1 MLKNRRYFTA
11 FWGAVTLLGSF
22 ATAPVASAA
31 DQAQTVEEII
41 VTGSRLK
48 RSDLE
53 SVGPVT
59 VLNEAEL
66 QATGYTTVENMIQD
80 LPYVTGGDF
89 GSTVNNGSYGL
100 ATVSLRGLGPN
111 RTLVLIDGHR
121 PGNSGVDGFVDLN
134 SVPSAMV
141 ERIEVLRDGASAV
154 YGSDAIAGVINII
167 TKKDYEGIT
176 LNGQYNITDENDGDE
191 YAYSLVMGGA
201 SDRGHFT
208 LGAQYTKRD
217 PIWQKDRS
225 FSKCPWAEDPP
236 NKVCSGSPST
246 NPPQIGYTTSNAP
259 VTTASYVIDQT
270 TGQLRL
276 YDSNADA
283 YNYAA
288 ASYLQTPQEVW
299 NAYST
304 ASYSLIPEST
314 MGNVEAYMQ
323 TSFSNRQSD
332 QLLAPTATG

>member
-89 GSTVNNGSYGL
+89 GSTVNNGSSGL

-111 RTLVLIDGHR
+111 RTGAGH
-121 PGNSGVDGFVDLN
+121 
-134 SVPSAMV
+134 
-141 ERIEVLRDGASAV
+141 
-154 YGSDAIAGVINII
+154 
-167 TKKDYEGIT
+167 
-176 LNGQYNITDENDGDE
+176 
-191 YAYSLVMGGA
+191 
-201 SDRGHFT
+201 
-208 LGAQYTKRD
+208 LGARGAG
-217 PIWQKDRS
+217 P
-225 FSKCPWAEDPP
+225 
-236 NKVCSGSPST
+236 
-246 NPPQIGYTTSNAP
+246 
-259 VTTASYVIDQT
+259 
-270 TGQLRL
+270 L
-276 YDSNADA
+276 
-283 YNYAA
+283 
-288 ASYLQTPQEVW
+288 
-299 NAYST
+299 
-304 ASYSLIPEST
+304 
-314 MGNVEAYMQ
+314 
-323 TSFSNRQSD
+323 
-332 QLLAPTATG
+332 